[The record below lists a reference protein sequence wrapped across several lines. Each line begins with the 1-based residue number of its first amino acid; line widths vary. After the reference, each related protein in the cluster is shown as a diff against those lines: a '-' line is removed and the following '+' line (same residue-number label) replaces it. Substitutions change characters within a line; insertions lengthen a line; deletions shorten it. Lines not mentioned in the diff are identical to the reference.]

1 MALVETVRGPV
12 DVDRLG
18 TTLMHEHVF
27 ILNEEIRRNYPGGW
41 DEDDRVDDA
50 IAKLTALAGRGCQ
63 TIVDPT
69 VLGLGR
75 DIGRIRRVAD
85 GTELNIIVATGLYT
99 YNEVPFYFKYRGAGG
114 ARPGSDSMDPMAEMF
129 IGDIT
134 GGISDTGVKAA
145 FLKCAVDDQGMTPDV
160 ERVLRAVAR
169 AHAETGAPITVHTH
183 PHSGTGREVLRVL
196 REEKADLA
204 KVVLGHSG
212 DSTDL
217 DYLTELADA
226 GCLLGMDRF
235 GLDLITPFEQRVAT
249 VADLCARGYAGSM
262 VLSHDASCYIDWF
275 PPEAVPMFAPSW
287 HFQHLFDDVLPAL
300 RARGVSDEQL
310 DAMLVA
316 NPRRY
321 FSA

>member
-1 MALVETVRGPV
+1 MAQVETVRGPV
-12 DVDRLG
+12 DVDSLG
-18 TTLMHEHVF
+18 RTLMHEHVF
-27 ILNEEIRRNYPGGW
+27 VLNEEIRQNYPGDW
-41 DEDDRVDDA
+41 NEDDRVDDA
-50 IAKLTALAGRGCQ
+50 IAKLNALAVRDCQ

-75 DIGRIRRVAD
+75 DIQRIRRVAD

-99 YNEVPFYFKYRGAGG
+99 YDKLPAYFEYRVARHGG
-114 ARPGSDSMDPMAEMF
+114 LDPMAQLF

-134 GGISDTGVKAA
+134 DGIAETGVKAA
-145 FLKCAVDDQGMTPDV
+145 FLKCAIDDQGLTPGV
-160 ERVLRAVAR
+160 ERVMRAVGR
-169 AHAETGAPITVHTH
+169 AHAETGAPVTVHTH
-183 PHSGTGREVLRVL
+183 PHSGTGRDAVRVL
-196 REEKADLA
+196 REEGADLT

-235 GLDLITPFEQRVAT
+235 GLDVITPFEDRVNT
-249 VADLCARGYAGSM
+249 VAAMCSRGYASSM

-275 PPEAVPMFAPSW
+275 PPEVIPLFAPAW
-287 HFQHLFDDVLPAL
+287 HFEHLFDDVLPAL
-300 RARGVSDEQL
+300 ASRGVTEAQIET
-310 DAMLVA
+310 MLVE

-321 FSA
+321 FGG

>member
-1 MALVETVRGPV
+1 MALVETARGAV
-12 DVDRLG
+12 DVDSLG

-27 ILNEEIRRNYPGGW
+27 IVNEEIRENYPAGW
-41 DEDDRVDDA
+41 AEDDRVDDA

-75 DIGRIRRVAD
+75 DIHRIRRVAD
-85 GTELNIIVATGLYT
+85 GTDLNVIVATGLYT
-99 YNEVPFYFKYRGAGG
+99 YNEVPFYFKYRL
-114 ARPGSDSMDPMAEMF
+114 PGPDGLDPMAAMF
-129 IGDIT
+129 IADIT
-134 GGISDTGVKAA
+134 DGIAGTGVKAA
-145 FLKCAVDDQGMTPDV
+145 FLKCAVDDEGLTAGV
-160 ERVLRAVAR
+160 ERVLRAVCR
-169 AHAETGAPITVHTH
+169 AHSETQAPITVHTH
-183 PHSGTGREVLRVL
+183 PQSGTGREVVRVL
-196 REEKADLA
+196 RDEGADLA

-212 DSTDL
+212 DTTDL

-235 GLDLITPFEQRVAT
+235 GLDIITPFDDRVAT
-249 VADLCARGYAGSM
+249 VASLCSRGYAGSM

-275 PPEAVPMFAPSW
+275 PPEVIPLFAPTW

-300 RARGVSDEQL
+300 RARGVT
-310 DAMLVA
+310 DAQIDTMLVE

-321 FSA
+321 FGG